1 MRDVTF
7 DLLPK
12 DQGSTL
18 NGLELILKEHSF
30 SYASIYQFQYILCK
44 GGGISESVF
53 NFASSSRKRTRS
65 QYLNVSIY
73 CEIFRVSDLVQ
84 FFED

>member
-18 NGLELILKEHSF
+18 NGLELIFKEHSF
-30 SYASIYQFQYILCK
+30 SYASIYKFQYNVQVGKSQKVFSILT
-44 GGGISESVF
+44 
-53 NFASSSRKRTRS
+53 SSSKNEPD
-65 QYLNVSIY
+65 YNH
-73 CEIFRVSDLVQ
+73 
-84 FFED
+84 

>member
-18 NGLELILKEHSF
+18 NELKLILKEHSF
-30 SYASIYQFQYILCK
+30 SYASIYQFQYYVNAGK
-44 GGGISESVF
+44 SQKVF
-53 NFASSSRKRTRS
+53 SIWPHPQKNEPDQCF
-65 QYLNVSIY
+65 NVSIDS
-73 CEIFRVSDLVQ
+73 EIFRV
-84 FFED
+84 FK

>member
-30 SYASIYQFQYILCK
+30 SNASIYQFWYYVKVGKSQK
-44 GGGISESVF
+44 VF
-53 NFASSSRKRTRS
+53 
-65 QYLNVSIY
+65 SIWPHPQKN
-73 CEIFRVSDLVQ
+73 EPDHSP
-84 FFED
+84 

>member
-30 SYASIYQFQYILCK
+30 SYASIYQFQYYVKVWEIL
-44 GGGISESVF
+44 
-53 NFASSSRKRTRS
+53 RK
-65 QYLNVSIY
+65 
-73 CEIFRVSDLVQ
+73 CFQ
-84 FFED
+84 FWPHPQKNEPDHSP

>member
-30 SYASIYQFQYILCK
+30 SYASIYQFQYYVK
-44 GGGISESVF
+44 VGKFSESVF
-53 NFASSSRKRTRS
+53 NF
-65 QYLNVSIY
+65 
-73 CEIFRVSDLVQ
+73 DLILKKK
-84 FFED
+84 EPDHSP